1 MKKEVMKEEI
11 GELQTAAEGWRPEH
25 VLGWAFDTFG
35 EGVAISSAFG
45 AEGMVLIDIASRVR
59 QNFRLFTLDTEFL
72 FPETYTLMEQIE
84 KRYGIRVERI
94 KSSLAPEGQ
103 ERLHGP
109 ALWSRDPDACC
120 NLRKVEPLRKKL
132 SQLRAWVTSIRRD
145 QTAARAGA
153 LKVEWDAKFHLVKI
167 NPLVDWTTAKVW
179 RYIHDRDLPY
189 NPLHDRGYPSIGCT
203 HCTRQVQPGE
213 DPRALPRPRG
223 RPARDRGA
231 RPDGGD
237 VPTRGRPSRRRALPR
252 SRHRSHDLRDLGAV
266 RAPRRCCIR
275 PVRSRR

>member
-1 MKKEVMKEEI
+1 MR
-11 GELQTAAEGWRPEH
+11 EGVERIHQLVEQWSPED
-25 VLGWAFDTFG
+25 LLRWAFVTFG
-35 EGVAISSAFG
+35 GYVEIASGFG
-45 AEGMVLIDIASRVR
+45 PEGMVLIDIAAKV
-59 QNFRLFTLDTEFL
+59 QPEFRIFTVDTDFL

-94 KSSLAPEGQ
+94 KSSLPPEGQ

-145 QTAARAGA
+145 QTAARSGA

-179 RYIHDRDLPY
+179 RYIHDHDLPY

-203 HCTRQVQPGE
+203 HCTRSVQPGE
-213 DPRALPRPRG
+213 DARAG
-223 RPARDRGA
+223 RWSGFNKTECGLHTVAQATTLVSIIEPAEQ
-231 RPDGGD
+231 
-237 VPTRGRPSRRRALPR
+237 S
-252 SRHRSHDLRDLGAV
+252 
-266 RAPRRCCIR
+266 APEA
-275 PVRSRR
+275 